1 MSGISGNASKKLSV
15 NCLCFEYSF
24 RLCVLYFERMWYE
37 INQMYIYMYLLQTF
51 LIILI
56 LLQEKVCKILIMILF
71 MIYSFLC
78 AMINF

>member
-1 MSGISGNASKKLSV
+1 
-15 NCLCFEYSF
+15 
-24 RLCVLYFERMWYE
+24 
-37 INQMYIYMYLLQTF
+37 MYLLQTF

-56 LLQEKVCKILIMILF
+56 LLQEKVCKIFIMILF